1 VGFIQDQF
9 LVSKMDK
16 EYYVELSVIASFHL
30 VKVLTANEPNEA
42 LVVDAIKSSQKVRQ
56 MRTLLSIRIFLV

>member
-1 VGFIQDQF
+1 MQDQF

-42 LVVDAIKSSQKVRQ
+42 LVVDAIKSSQKVGEN
-56 MRTLLSIRIFLV
+56 LLIICI